1 MEAFIARQPIL
12 TVDNKVHA
20 YELLFR
26 SGPENLFRG
35 RDANAAS
42 SSVISNSLSLFDLSA
57 LTGNRDAFIN
67 MPRQLLLDGSVR
79 ILPAKQVVI
88 EILEDVAPD
97 PEVLEA
103 VRELRAAGYRF
114 ALDDI
119 ASCASQQAFVELVDV
134 VKVDWQA
141 AGESRASEI
150 VRAWRRPGL
159 RFLAEKVETWADF
172 QRAQS
177 VGFTYFQGYYFQR
190 PEVLTHGD
198 IPRNK
203 AVALALFQAIR
214 KDPIDYATLE
224 SLIKSDLSLSYR
236 LLRLVN
242 SAWAGL
248 PHEILSISHAMV
260 MLGEM
265 RIRQLIQVTAM
276 TDIAEDCSE
285 ELVQRSFIR
294 AAFMET
300 LAGRLGERLRDQ
312 EFYFVGFFSWL
323 DVILGRTME
332 KVLELLPVSPQAREG
347 LVEGKGLLGIM
358 LRLCAALEH
367 GDWAAVETHCAALG
381 LESAAT
387 AEDYLGTIESL
398 DSFTRGVTG
407 QRQPQRLLS

>member
-35 RDANAAS
+35 RDANQAS
-42 SSVISNSLSLFDLSA
+42 STVISNSLSLFDLSS
-57 LTGNRDAFIN
+57 LTSGRDAYIN
-67 MPRQLLLDGSVR
+67 MPRQLLVDGSVR
-79 ILPAKQVVI
+79 LLPHDQVVI
-88 EILEDVAPD
+88 EILENVTPD
-97 PEVLEA
+97 EKVLEA
-103 VRELRAAGYRF
+103 VRSLKTAGYRF

-119 ASCASQQAFVELVDV
+119 VSSEDQLPFVELADV
-134 VKVDWQA
+134 IKVDWKA
-141 AGESRASEI
+141 AGERRAAEI
-150 VRAWRRPGL
+150 IKQWRRPGL

-172 QRAQS
+172 QRAEKL
-177 VGFTYFQGYYFQR
+177 GFTLFQGYYFQR

-214 KDPIDYATLE
+214 KDPIDFASLE

-242 SAWAGL
+242 SAWAAL
-248 PHEILSISHAMV
+248 PREILSISHAMV
-260 MLGEM
+260 MLGEV

-276 TDIAEDCSE
+276 TDIAEDSVE

-294 AAFMET
+294 ASFMET
-300 LAGRLGERLRDQ
+300 LASRLGMSARDQ

-323 DVILGRTME
+323 DVILGRTMD
-332 KVLELLPVSPQAREG
+332 KVLELLPVGEEARVG
-347 LVEGKGLLGIM
+347 LTTGEGLLG
-358 LRLCAALEH
+358 LLLKLCAAHEH
-367 GDWAAVETHCAALG
+367 GDWPKVERVCAELDLDA
-381 LESAAT
+381 ERT
-387 AEDYLGTIESL
+387 AEDYIHTIEHL
-398 DSFTRGVTG
+398 DNFTKSINRE
-407 QRQPQRLLS
+407 RRFQPA

>member
-35 RDANAAS
+35 RDANAATS
-42 SSVISNSLSLFDLSA
+42 TVISNSLSLFDLSA
-57 LTGNRDAFIN
+57 LTSGHDAFIN

-79 ILPAKQVVI
+79 LLPAKQVVI
-88 EILEDVAPD
+88 EILEDVVPD
-97 PEVLEA
+97 AEVVEA

-114 ALDDI
+114 ALDDVVN
-119 ASCASQQAFVELVDV
+119 CEDQLPLVELVDV
-134 VKVDWQA
+134 VKVDWKA
-141 AGESRASEI
+141 AGDRRASEI
-150 VRAWRRPGL
+150 IRAWRRPGL

-177 VGFTYFQGYYFQR
+177 LGFTYFQGYYFQR

-214 KDPIDYATLE
+214 KDPVDYASLE

-260 MLGEM
+260 MLGEV

-276 TDIAEDCSE
+276 TDIAEDSSE

-294 AAFMET
+294 ASFMET
-300 LAGRLGERLRDQ
+300 MAGRLNERMRDQ

-323 DVILGRTME
+323 DVILGRRME
-332 KVLELLPVSPQAREG
+332 KVLELLPVSPLAREG
-347 LVEGKGLLGIM
+347 LVDGTGLLGT
-358 LRLCAALEH
+358 LLKLCAALEH
-367 GDWAAVETHCAALG
+367 GDWAKVESICAELG
-381 LESAAT
+381 LESATT

-398 DSFTRGVTG
+398 DSFTRGINHS
-407 QRQPQRLLS
+407 RQPQPS

>member
-35 RDANAAS
+35 RDANAAT

-57 LTGNRDAFIN
+57 LTSGHDAFIN

-79 ILPAKQVVI
+79 LLPAKQVVI

-97 PEVLEA
+97 PEVVEA
-103 VRELRAAGYRF
+103 VRELKAAGYRF
-114 ALDDI
+114 ALDDVVN
-119 ASCASQQAFVELVDV
+119 CQDQLPFVELVDV
-134 VKVDWQA
+134 IKVDWKA
-141 AGESRASEI
+141 AGETRAAEI

-177 VGFTYFQGYYFQR
+177 LGFTYFQGFYFQR

-214 KDPIDYATLE
+214 KDPVDYASLE

-260 MLGEM
+260 MLGEV

-276 TDIAEDCSE
+276 TDIAEDSSE

-294 AAFMET
+294 ASFLET
-300 LAGRLGERLRDQ
+300 LATRLGQKMRDQ

-332 KVLELLPVSPQAREG
+332 KVLELLPVSPLAREG
-347 LVEGKGLLGIM
+347 LIDGTGLLGT
-358 LRLCAALEH
+358 LLKLCAGLEH
-367 GDWAAVETHCAALG
+367 GDWAEVERLCAELG
-381 LESAAT
+381 LESATT
-387 AEDYLGTIESL
+387 AEDYLGTIENL
-398 DSFTRGVTG
+398 DSFTRGINH
-407 QRQPQRLLS
+407 QRQPQTS